1 MLLLCESTH
10 HAGKKSLP
18 PEENIAYRT
27 EKKVLTV
34 QRKFCLPAGENTP
47 YRMMANSSY
56 RA

>member
-27 EKKVLTV
+27 EKKVLIV
-34 QRKFCLPAGENTP
+34 QRKFCLPHEEKSA
-47 YRMMANSSY
+47 YRLEKILLTA
-56 RA
+56 